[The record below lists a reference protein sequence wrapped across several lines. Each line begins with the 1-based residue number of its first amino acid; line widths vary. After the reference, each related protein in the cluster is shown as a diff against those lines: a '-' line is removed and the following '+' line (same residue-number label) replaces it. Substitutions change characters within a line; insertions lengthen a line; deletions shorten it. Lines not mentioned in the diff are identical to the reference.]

1 MALVATDWSIDRST
15 GNIRYIG
22 DDHIR
27 FGGTT
32 PSYATVIE
40 FHRWL
45 QDLADDASWQG
56 GTGDEL
62 DITDETP
69 SERATDNLITLI
81 NGYNIDATAAEHLY
95 DGSIVQAGGADIWD
109 GIVNFGNS
117 DIQIQL
123 IQNGAVLAD
132 DWWNTASG
140 GLNSDATA
148 GISHR
153 FMIKTRTSGADIDLR
168 KIIGT
173 ARRFN
178 KTFAEFVINST
189 SRGNNVLALA
199 DATDLNN
206 GTAEATVATW
216 TGITNLNEGY
226 TLLDVN
232 NNTVDEPYYS
242 EWDKSTYS
250 INQFYERMKWLT
262 RDGSASTLYGL
273 PGELF
278 RGITHEIP
286 IGSGSGTWVEPESV
300 SWTGGTGQL
309 LAVDD
314 TGGGVTLK
322 LWIQLLTG
330 TAPGSGVT
338 ITGNGGAT
346 GVTSGAATERPIS
359 KPFCGASTGS
369 ALIGAYGFALET
381 ADLSNSD
388 LLQDLDGNTW
398 QPPNN
403 VTFSVG
409 GLVVDEDYVLV
420 GPETGGGL
428 DTAQFT
434 LNGALTGGAVSSV
447 VVNGAIP
454 VDTPAS
460 GFIRITRANGLIS
473 KHAYSAWS
481 GSTFTIS
488 PTDFSGNNASN
499 GAGVFVAYLDQL
511 ADSTPVTAGS
521 FTTGVEYI
529 IVTTGTTDF
538 TLIGAADSNPGTIFT
553 ATGAGTGTGT
563 AKPRFTTE
571 SFTVV
576 YNAPR
581 SLFIRARDGGTDGDN
596 AGIKTFE
603 TTGTLGSGGGSTTV
617 IRTPDV

>member
-1 MALVATDWSIDRST
+1 MALVAADWSVDRAT

-40 FHRWL
+40 LHRWL
-45 QDLADDASWQG
+45 QDLADDASAAG
-56 GTGDEL
+56 NDFM
-62 DITDETP
+62 DITDDTP

-81 NGYNIDATAAEHLY
+81 NGYNIDANAAEHLY

-109 GIVNFGNS
+109 GIVNFGNT

-123 IQNGAVLAD
+123 IQNGAVLSD

-140 GLNSDATA
+140 GLNFDATA

-153 FMIKTRTSGADIDLR
+153 FMIKTRTSGTDIDLR
-168 KIIGT
+168 KLIGT
-173 ARRFN
+173 ARRFG
-178 KTFAEFVINST
+178 KTYSEFVINST

-199 DATDLNN
+199 DSNDLNN
-206 GTAEATVATW
+206 PTAIGTVAGWNT
-216 TGITNLNEGY
+216 IANLNEGY

-232 NNTVDEPYYS
+232 NNGVDEPYYS
-242 EWDKSTYS
+242 EWNKDIYS

-273 PGELF
+273 NGELF
-278 RGITHEIP
+278 RGITHEIT
-286 IGSGSGTWVEPESV
+286 IASGTGTWVEPESV
-300 SWTGGTGQL
+300 TWTGGSGQL
-309 LAVDD
+309 LAVNN
-314 TGGGVTLK
+314 TAGGSTTK

-330 TAPGSGVT
+330 TAPGTGVT
-338 ITGNGGAT
+338 VTGNGGAT
-346 GVTSGAATERPIS
+346 GVTSGSPIERPLS

-369 ALIGAYGFALET
+369 AIIGSYGFALET
-381 ADLSNSD
+381 ADLSNAD
-388 LLQDLDGNTW
+388 LLTDLTATTW

-420 GPETGGGL
+420 GPESGGTL
-428 DTAQFT
+428 NTTQFT
-434 LNGALTGGAVSSV
+434 LNGALTGAAVTAV
-447 VVNGAIP
+447 VVNGSIP
-454 VDTPAS
+454 VDTPSS
-460 GFIRITRANGLIS
+460 GFIRITRADGLIS
-473 KHAYSAWS
+473 KHAYSSWT
-481 GSTFTIS
+481 GSTFTITS
-488 PTDFSGNNASN
+488 HDFSTNNASN
-499 GAGVFVAYLDQL
+499 GAGVFVGYLDQL
-511 ADSTPVTAGS
+511 ATSDPITAGS
-521 FTTGVEYI
+521 FVVGVEYI
-529 IVTTGTTDF
+529 IVSTGTTNF
-538 TLIGAADSNPGTIFT
+538 TLIGAANSSPGTIFE

-576 YNAPR
+576 YSGTPR
-581 SLFIRARDGGTDGDN
+581 SLFIRARDGGTAGDD